1 MFQHGHADEAIP
13 IFERVL
19 ADCREME
26 DHRESAITLLRMA
39 ACRVRRGE
47 GDEALQLVTEAGA
60 VFGEPTVEAEE
71 QGRVLAEIC
80 RFFEERD
87 QPEQALKGYL
97 YIRRILEEIGDRE
110 ALIAVLDRIG
120 GLYFQMGEQGKST
133 ECYQERLQ
141 LQAAL
146 MPS

>member
-1 MFQHGHADEAIP
+1 M
-13 IFERVL
+13 
-19 ADCREME
+19 
-26 DHRESAITLLRMA
+26 
-39 ACRVRRGE
+39 
-47 GDEALQLVTEAGA
+47 
-60 VFGEPTVEAEE
+60 FGEHTVEAEE
-71 QGRVLAEIC
+71 QGRLLAEIC

-87 QPEQALKGYL
+87 QPEQALRGYL
-97 YIRRILEEIGDRE
+97 DIRRILEEIGDRE

-120 GLYFQMGEQGKST
+120 GLYFQMGEQAKST